1 MLDIEQGQRKEKNF
15 HLEQAVKEFEDLFFA
30 SNRGRIYRLIL
41 EAVERPMIESALD
54 KADGN
59 KCKAAR
65 ILGINRN
72 TLNSKI
78 KRLGIEVR
86 RWKRT

>member
-1 MLDIEQGQRKEKNF
+1 MLDIEQGQREEKNL
-15 HLEQAVKEFEDLFFA
+15 HLEQAVKEFEDFFFA
-30 SNRGRIYRLIL
+30 SNRGRIYKLIL
-41 EAVERPMIESALD
+41 EAVEKSMIESALD
-54 KADGN
+54 KTDGN

-78 KRLGIEVR
+78 KKLRIEVR
-86 RWKRT
+86 KWRRY